1 MRVLAFARPAPVVAL
16 LFLGACGSSGT
27 NFTTEGLI
35 APDAQ
40 CLVDPHSVGEAEK
53 IDDINK
59 GNGCEVE
66 NAWSLRS
73 VAGVQ
78 FSQPALVN
86 CGVVGP
92 LDDWIENK
100 VQPAAQQSFGE
111 SVVSVDVAA
120 SFACRPR
127 NNSSGARMSEHG
139 FGNAIDFSAFTLE
152 SGRKVT
158 VKQGWRGELAEREF
172 LRDIRRDACGEFKT
186 VLGPGTPHHGD
197 HFHLDL
203 ANRRSGKAYCT

>member
-1 MRVLAFARPAPVVAL
+1 MRNLAFARPAPVVAL
-16 LFLGACGSSGT
+16 LFVAACGSSGT
-27 NFTTEGLI
+27 NFTTQGLI

-40 CLVDPHSVGEAEK
+40 CMVDPRSIGEAEK
-53 IDDINK
+53 ADDIHK
-59 GNGCEVE
+59 GNGCQVE

-78 FSQPALVN
+78 FSQPAVVN

-100 VQPAAQQSFGE
+100 VQPAAQQNFGE

-120 SFACRPR
+120 SYACRPR

-158 VKQGWRGELAEREF
+158 VKEGWRGESAEREF

-203 ANRRSGKAYCT
+203 ANRRSGNAYCT